1 LSISALFILL
11 GLLLIFPLVLRFFT
25 ARHMR
30 LMRERAFDRDEEFR
44 QLKRELETL
53 LDKGRQ
59 IDRQHRHY
67 ALRGA
72 RLRVQIEEA
81 RGELERLRIPAAKR
95 MAA

>member
-1 LSISALFILL
+1 MSISALFILL
-11 GLLLIFPLVLRFFT
+11 VPSLILPLALRLFT

-30 LMRERAFDRDEEFR
+30 LMREKAFDRDEEFR

-53 LDKGRQ
+53 LDRGRQ
-59 IDRQHRHY
+59 VDRQHRHY
-67 ALRGA
+67 VLRGA